1 MLYRNPIFLADSAET
16 ATQRADNLSDRVF
29 EIQHFMDQNSIYKM
43 IYHFESL
50 PPPKMIQA
58 LANKARE
65 LDLTVAIIMDN
76 IYTNFPLS
84 FSDSE
89 SEEVINDIV
98 ITHAK
103 MEELGRELEQQL
115 NAAFKNKGGS
125 GDPNCI
131 FN

>member
-1 MLYRNPIFLADSAET
+1 
-16 ATQRADNLSDRVF
+16 
-29 EIQHFMDQNSIYKM
+29 M